1 MLNLPCHMQMTIV
14 MTSDIEALFASG
26 PLCQAGFINIRLNRI
41 SAPACNESGLDP
53 VGAFQQPGQNHQP
66 MKVLIYSDLH
76 IEFKPFD
83 PPDVE
88 ADLVVLAGDIS
99 IQKRGVLWAN
109 ETFTT
114 PVVYCVGNHERY
126 KGHLDRT
133 VEKMKSVAAAH
144 VHVMENESLILG
156 NVRFLVATGWT
167 DFGSTGDWV
176 AASKTCA
183 REMNDFRMI
192 RADSN
197 YRRLRPHDL
206 MAKNEATRAFLDR
219 ELSNQFNGKTFVI
232 THHCPI
238 PEVAGDEHD
247 GHISAAYFNRW
258 HALVE
263 QVDYWMFGHTHHSVD
278 TVLSGC
284 RLLSNQRGY
293 PGEDCGFDPTKLIEI
308 L

>member
-1 MLNLPCHMQMTIV
+1 
-14 MTSDIEALFASG
+14 
-26 PLCQAGFINIRLNRI
+26 
-41 SAPACNESGLDP
+41 
-53 VGAFQQPGQNHQP
+53 

-197 YRRLRPHDL
+197 YRRLVPHDL